1 MISLAYLFNK
11 KQPIQNNNNQND
23 QRAEAIKK
31 YDLNNMFKDRPVTKG
46 F

>member
-11 KQPIQNNNNQND
+11 KQPPIQNNNQSD
-23 QRAEAIKK
+23 QKTDLVKK